1 MKDKTPFSRRAF
13 VRMCVGTG
21 AAVAAD
27 PKLLAEPPNPLQPA
41 QKVTLVDMSGHPVR
55 PEQLEVGASYVF
67 PYPYISTPCFLIN
80 LGREA
85 KAGPELETEDGRR
98 YHWKGGVGPDQSV
111 VAFSAICAHR
121 MSYPTREVSFINYR
135 HEMVRYTNLDHRST
149 NRNGVIYCCSEG
161 SVYDPAEGGRV
172 LGGPA
177 PQPLAAVDLTCESDG
192 SLSACGTYG
201 GDMFQRF
208 LDGFAFQLALAYGSR
223 NFRAAVTG
231 TTVVQPLEE
240 YTRNQR
246 TC

>member
-1 MKDKTPFSRRAF
+1 MKEKKPFSRRAF

-27 PKLLAEPPNPLQPA
+27 PRLLAAPPNPLEPA
-41 QKVTLVDMSGHPVR
+41 QRVTLVDLSGHPVR
-55 PEQLEVGASYVF
+55 PAQLEIGATYVF
-67 PYPYISTPCFLIN
+67 PYPYVSTPCFLIN
-80 LGREA
+80 LGEEA
-85 KAGPELETEDGRR
+85 RAGPELETEDGHR
-98 YHWKGGVGPDQSV
+98 YRWKGGVGPDRSV

-121 MSYPTREVSFINYR
+121 MSYPTPEVSFINYR
-135 HEMVRYTNLDHRST
+135 HETVRFTNLEFQSATRG
-149 NRNGVIYCCSEG
+149 NVIYCCSEG
-161 SVYDPAEGGRV
+161 SVYDPADGGRV

-177 PQPLAAVDLTCESDG
+177 PQPLAAVDLACGSDG

-208 LDGFAFQLALAYGSR
+208 LDGFSFQLALAYGSER
-223 NFRAAVTG
+223 FRDAVSG
-231 TTVVQPLEE
+231 RTVVQPLEE